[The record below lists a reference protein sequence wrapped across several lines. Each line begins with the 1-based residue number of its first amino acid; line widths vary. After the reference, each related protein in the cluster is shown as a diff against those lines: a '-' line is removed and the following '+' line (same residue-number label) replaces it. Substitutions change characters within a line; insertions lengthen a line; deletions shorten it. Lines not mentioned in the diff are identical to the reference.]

1 MKAPDENNIKQERRR
16 YFRDMATR
24 MECRPEISVFG
35 LKDWVLQ
42 TYEKASLA
50 LLDIDHSY
58 KRHSTL
64 TENVGSL
71 MRQSTHSLIHILLA
85 TRYSHLLDLT
95 TWGFLER
102 AINDIFHDTW
112 SIFATSN
119 FVLYHLEIIRS
130 YGEFLRPKEAR
141 LVRME
146 PYATY
151 SEPTGRGM
159 KIVAEKI
166 NFAYPTFES
175 SDSEGEEPP
184 ERKSILNQLSFTIE
198 PGEFVAVI
206 GGNGSGKSTLLKLL
220 TRMYDV
226 TGGSLQINDIDIR
239 RYDMEELWSHMS
251 LINQDYGVFIL
262 SKMINGRTV

>member
-1 MKAPDENNIKQERRR
+1 MKQARIH
-16 YFRDMATR
+16 YFREMATSKD
-24 MECRPEISVFG
+24 CRLEISVFG
-35 LKDWVLQ
+35 LKEWVLQ
-42 TYEKASLA
+42 TYEKSSLA
-50 LLDIDHSY
+50 LLDIDESY
-58 KRHSTL
+58 KGRSKL
-64 TENVGSL
+64 TENIGSL
-71 MRQSTHSLIHILLA
+71 MRQSSQSLIHILLA
-85 TRYSHLLDLT
+85 TRYSHLLNLT
-95 TWGFLER
+95 TWGFLDR

-119 FVLYHLEIIRS
+119 FVWHHLELIRG
-130 YGEFLRPKEAR
+130 YGEFLRPKESR
-141 LVRME
+141 LIIME

-166 NFAYPTFES
+166 DFGYPTFES
-175 SDSEGEEPP
+175 SEAEEPP
-184 ERKSILNQLSFTIE
+184 EPNPILNQLSFTIE

-226 TGGSLQINDIDIR
+226 TSGSLKINGIDIR

-251 LINQDYGVFIL
+251 LINQDYGVFFYQQL
-262 SKMINGRTV
+262 INGRTV